1 MIPYHEGLKHVLDA
15 VSRME
20 SEQKPLLEALG
31 QVLAEDVHA
40 PCDLPRA
47 ALGGPDGYAV
57 RLEDIRTASRE
68 TPVTLRIAG
77 TVRAGQVP
85 KKRVEPGS
93 AIRTMTGSVLPEG
106 ADCVIRFE
114 DTDEPDDKNGPNL
127 QKPKEVRIF
136 VPGPQGPSSITRPG
150 AQITNGTLAVP
161 KGTIIGPPVVSVLG
175 QLGRL
180 RVKVHRRPVIA
191 ILSSGDE
198 LLPPGRPLAPG
209 RIHDCNSGAMAA
221 YVRHYGGIPKL
232 LGIARDREASIIAK
246 LARGLSADAI
256 ITTGGVSK
264 GDYDLTRIVIGKLG
278 RMVFSR
284 IRMAPGGAVA
294 FALLEDRASRR
305 QVPMFALS
313 GPPMGCLVNF
323 ETLVRPA
330 LLKMLGREDVDHPAV
345 TAKAKEAIPDPKGM
359 AFVKW
364 TKVSRTGLAHQVDF
378 DPGGKGMILNLAR
391 ANSITIIPAQ
401 TAIDTENPIEVLPL
415 DWCHQ

>member
-1 MIPYHEGLKHVLDA
+1 MP
-15 VSRME
+15 
-20 SEQKPLLEALG
+20 
-31 QVLAEDVHA
+31 VHA
-40 PCDLPRA
+40 ANRTWPC
-47 ALGGPDGYAV
+47 
-57 RLEDIRTASRE
+57 LEDIRTASRE

-77 TVRAGQVP
+77 TVRAGQMP
-85 KKRVEPGS
+85 KKRVEPGC

-114 DTDEPDDKNGPNL
+114 DTAEPDDK
-127 QKPKEVRIF
+127 I
-136 VPGPQGPSSITRPG
+136 
-150 AQITNGTLAVP
+150 
-161 KGTIIGPPVVSVLG
+161 
-175 QLGRL
+175 
-180 RVKVHRRPVIA
+180 
-191 ILSSGDE
+191 
-198 LLPPGRPLAPG
+198 
-209 RIHDCNSGAMAA
+209 
-221 YVRHYGGIPKL
+221 

-246 LARGLSADAI
+246 LAKGLSADAI

-294 FALLEDRASRR
+294 FALLEDRARKR

-330 LLKMLGREDVDHPAV
+330 LLKMLGREDVDHLVV
-345 TAKAKEAIPDPKGM
+345 TARANEAIPDTKGM

-364 TKVSRTGLAHQVDF
+364 TKVSRTGQAHQVDF
-378 DPGGKGMILNLAR
+378 DPGGKAMILNLAR